1 MASYACSK
9 QCKKT
14 EHKNDLTGVPKYFY
28 DLYDALNTKSKNKS
42 DETITKLVGKIKKII
57 AGEFVFES
65 GGLSFVDENNRV
77 IDKNLVSF
85 GMTSLGML
93 GLLLK
98 NNLIGKGSFV
108 FFDEPETN
116 LHPQWQVLLIDV
128 FIELAKNGINIVMAT
143 HSLDMIKALEVK
155 TKNEKDDFVGV
166 NHFKSDGKLMKFESK
181 NTYENLQKSREILS
195 EAYEDLYYE
204 NSIND

>member
-1 MASYACSK
+1 
-9 QCKKT
+9 
-14 EHKNDLTGVPKYFY
+14 VPKYFY